1 MSSEKSNKI
10 TEIEI
15 DNQLKDKQKLKQI
28 KDIEQIKNIN
38 VWITYPECNCNSI
51 LCEFFNDKWKHTDIN
66 VLEKIIAIDNKPVLI
81 STIETYLPLIKYTNY
96 IYIDLI

>member
-66 VLEKIIAIDNKPVLI
+66 VLEKIIVIINQCLFLQLKL
-81 STIETYLPLIKYTNY
+81 TYLL
-96 IYIDLI
+96 